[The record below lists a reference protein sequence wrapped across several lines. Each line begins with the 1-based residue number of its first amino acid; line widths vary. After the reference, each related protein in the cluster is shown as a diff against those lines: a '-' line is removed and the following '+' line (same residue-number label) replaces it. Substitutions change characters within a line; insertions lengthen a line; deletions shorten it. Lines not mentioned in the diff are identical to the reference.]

1 MEVYFAPVILM
12 LHRHVHRAFHGVARP
27 HPLEIHSRGASP
39 RPVLRDRDS
48 VARSLR
54 QASAGGANMSIPLGS
69 TNGAHPDA
77 VSVNALLSIGSGTKA
92 NIRTL
97 VVDDEHS
104 LRETCGSL
112 LTAAGHDVT
121 VCGRG
126 QDALDVLK
134 RQPFDIALVDLY
146 MSQVDGLTLLRA
158 ALATSPGTI
167 VIMMTG
173 NPSVES
179 SIEALRQGAWDYLPK
194 PFSAQHLQI
203 TLGRA
208 AHTVLVAR
216 ETRDQQEDPER
227 SQEAGEKV
235 ALLGTS
241 APFRRVIELARR
253 VAPTDAS
260 VFITG
265 ESGSG
270 KELVAQFIHQH
281 SRRSSRPFVAVN
293 CAALP
298 EALLE
303 SEMFGHR
310 KGAFTGAVRDKP
322 GLLETA
328 NGGTLFLDELV
339 EMSKP
344 IQAKLLRVIQDG
356 VVRRVGSETTDA
368 VVNVRFIAATN
379 GDPEAAVKAG
389 AMRPDLYYR
398 LRVVPIHVPPLR
410 ERPEDIP
417 LLAEYFLSTYW
428 VRHRRK
434 SEASPTLSDG
444 AIRTLCSHVWR
455 GNVRELQ
462 NVVEHVA
469 VLTEPGAV
477 IRPED
482 LPLTAETRSTA
493 STNSASLVSTML
505 EESYHDARERVI
517 AQFEMQYLT
526 WLLNRANGNM
536 SKAARIAGVDRTTL
550 YRLMERHG
558 LQRSPN
564 AAWVVDRDPA
574 DESDQTV
581 QPQPAA

>member
-1 MEVYFAPVILM
+1 MST
-12 LHRHVHRAFHGVARP
+12 
-27 HPLEIHSRGASP
+27 PLAT
-39 RPVLRDRDS
+39 
-48 VARSLR
+48 
-54 QASAGGANMSIPLGS
+54 N
-69 TNGAHPDA
+69 NGAQRA
-77 VSVNALLSIGSGTKA
+77 GESSVNALLSLGSEVKA
-92 NIRTL
+92 SIRTL
-97 VVDDEHS
+97 VVDDELT
-104 LRETCGSL
+104 LRETCVSL
-112 LTAAGHDVT
+112 LRGDGYDVT
-121 VCGRG
+121 ACGRG
-126 QDALDVLK
+126 QEALDLLK
-134 RQPFDIALVDLY
+134 HRPFDIALVDLY

-158 ALATSPGTI
+158 ALATNPDTI
-167 VIMMTG
+167 VIVMTG

-179 SIEALRQGAWDYLPK
+179 SIEALRQGSWDYLPK
-194 PFSAQHLQI
+194 PFSAQHLLI
-203 TLGRA
+203 TVGRA
-208 AHTVLVAR
+208 AHTVLVGQ
-216 ETRDQQEDPER
+216 ETRDQQDDPER
-227 SQEAGEKV
+227 AQELSDKAT
-235 ALLGTS
+235 LLGTS
-241 APFRRVIELARR
+241 PTFRRVIELARR

-270 KELVAQFIHQH
+270 KELIAQFIHQH

-379 GDPEAAVKAG
+379 GDPEAAVQG
-389 AMRPDLYYR
+389 RTMRQDLYYR

-417 LLAEYFLSTYW
+417 LLGEYFLSRYW
-428 VRHRRK
+428 QRHRRK
-434 SEASPTLSDG
+434 NEKAPQLSDG
-444 AIRTLCSHVWR
+444 AIRALCAYPWQ

-462 NVVEHVA
+462 NVIEHVA

-482 LPLTAETRSTA
+482 LPLTAEAPSSAT
-493 STNSASLVSTML
+493 TNSASLISTLL
-505 EESYHDARERVI
+505 EESYHAARDGVI

-526 WLLNRANGNM
+526 WLLSRAGGNM

-558 LQRSPN
+558 LQRNPN
-564 AAWVVDRDPA
+564 AAWVVDRDSVEETEDTA
-574 DESDQTV
+574 

>member
-1 MEVYFAPVILM
+1 MST
-12 LHRHVHRAFHGVARP
+12 
-27 HPLEIHSRGASP
+27 PLASHNAGNNA
-39 RPVLRDRDS
+39 DS
-48 VARSLR
+48 S
-54 QASAGGANMSIPLGS
+54 N
-69 TNGAHPDA
+69 
-77 VSVNALLSIGSGTKA
+77 VNALLSIGPEAKA
-92 NIRTL
+92 RIRTL
-97 VVDDEHS
+97 VVDDEHT
-104 LRETCGSL
+104 LRESCASVLRLEGY
-112 LTAAGHDVT
+112 DVT

-126 QDALDVLK
+126 QDALEMVK
-134 RQPFDIALVDLY
+134 RRPFDIVLADLF
-146 MSQVDGLTLLRA
+146 MSHVDGLAILRA
-158 ALATSPGTI
+158 ALATNPGTI

-203 TLGRA
+203 TMGRA
-208 AHTVLVAR
+208 VHTVLVAR

-344 IQAKLLRVIQDG
+344 IQAKLLRVI
-356 VVRRVGSETTDA
+356 
-368 VVNVRFIAATN
+368 
-379 GDPEAAVKAG
+379 
-389 AMRPDLYYR
+389 
-398 LRVVPIHVPPLR
+398 
-410 ERPEDIP
+410 
-417 LLAEYFLSTYW
+417 
-428 VRHRRK
+428 
-434 SEASPTLSDG
+434 
-444 AIRTLCSHVWR
+444 
-455 GNVRELQ
+455 
-462 NVVEHVA
+462 
-469 VLTEPGAV
+469 
-477 IRPED
+477 
-482 LPLTAETRSTA
+482 
-493 STNSASLVSTML
+493 
-505 EESYHDARERVI
+505 
-517 AQFEMQYLT
+517 
-526 WLLNRANGNM
+526 
-536 SKAARIAGVDRTTL
+536 
-550 YRLMERHG
+550 
-558 LQRSPN
+558 
-564 AAWVVDRDPA
+564 
-574 DESDQTV
+574 
-581 QPQPAA
+581 